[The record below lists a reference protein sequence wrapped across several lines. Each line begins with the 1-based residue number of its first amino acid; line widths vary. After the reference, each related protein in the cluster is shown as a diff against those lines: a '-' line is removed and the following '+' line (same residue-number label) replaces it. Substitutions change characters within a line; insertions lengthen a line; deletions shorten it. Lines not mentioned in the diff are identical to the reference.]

1 MNTGT
6 IAMMFCAA
14 SLMIGCGG
22 SASDSTGSAV
32 DNLRGQANARAD
44 AGGGGGNGGGGGA
57 GSGAG
62 NGGQGAGGVH
72 PCKPVGQGPSPC
84 AHDDGGD
91 FDDASDMDKDASD
104 IDKDANGVDKDAG
117 DNTGKGHAKD
127 DGGGRP
133 ADAGKK

>member
-6 IAMMFCAA
+6 IALMFCAA

-22 SASDSTGSAV
+22 SSTDSTGSAV
-32 DNLRGQANARAD
+32 DTLRGQANARAD
-44 AGGGGGNGGGGGA
+44 AGGGPGSGG

-72 PCKPVGQGPSPC
+72 PCKPVGTGPSPC

-91 FDDASDMDKDASD
+91 LDDASD
-104 IDKDANGVDKDAG
+104 IDKDAGGNPGNGNAR
-117 DNTGKGHAKD
+117 D

-133 ADAGKK
+133 ADAGKR

>member
-6 IAMMFCAA
+6 IAMMFCAT

-22 SASDSTGSAV
+22 SPSDATGTSV
-32 DNLRGQANARAD
+32 DNLSGQANARAD
-44 AGGGGGNGGGGGA
+44 AGGGRGSGG

-62 NGGQGAGGVH
+62 TGGPGAGRAH
-72 PCKPVGQGPSPC
+72 PCKPLGPGPSPC

-91 FDDASDMDKDASD
+91 VDDASDVDKDAND
-104 IDKDANGVDKDAG
+104 IDKDAGDK
-117 DNTGKGHAKD
+117 TGKGHAKD
-127 DGGGRP
+127 DDGGRP

>member
-6 IAMMFCAA
+6 IAMTFCAA

-22 SASDSTGSAV
+22 SPTDTTGSAV

-44 AGGGGGNGGGGGA
+44 AGGGPGSGG

-91 FDDASDMDKDASD
+91 LDDASDVDKDASD
-104 IDKDANGVDKDAG
+104 IDKDAGGNPG
-117 DNTGKGHAKD
+117 NGHAND
-127 DGGGRP
+127 AGGGRP
-133 ADAGKK
+133 ADAGKR